1 MEILKGGALI
11 PIHMSPQN
19 WNFHFGSLGPNYM
32 IGSLPLLQLAHSII
46 RSEDTLIRQ
55 LVTHM
60 NLLRRSISQFIHV
73 MYFHTCVEHKIKC

>member
-19 WNFHFGSLGPNYM
+19 WNFQFGSLVPTPK
-32 IGSLPLLQLAHSII
+32 IGSLPLRKLAHSIV

-60 NLLRRSISQFIHV
+60 ELLRRSISQFIHV
-73 MYFHTCVEHKIKC
+73 MYFHTSVKHKIKC